1 MRKINHLNMSHG
13 DANNLY
19 GWAFYYYLPVG
30 RIKWL
35 TQNGIGG
42 LNVNTLEKIIQRL
55 HIRNQSWRT

>member
-1 MRKINHLNMSHG
+1 MSHG

>member
-1 MRKINHLNMSHG
+1 MSHG

-42 LNVNTLEKIIQRL
+42 LNVNTIWKDNPKGYILEVNL
-55 HIRNQSWRT
+55 GEPE

>member
-1 MRKINHLNMSHG
+1 MSHG

-42 LNVNTLEKIIQRL
+42 LNVNTI
-55 HIRNQSWRT
+55 